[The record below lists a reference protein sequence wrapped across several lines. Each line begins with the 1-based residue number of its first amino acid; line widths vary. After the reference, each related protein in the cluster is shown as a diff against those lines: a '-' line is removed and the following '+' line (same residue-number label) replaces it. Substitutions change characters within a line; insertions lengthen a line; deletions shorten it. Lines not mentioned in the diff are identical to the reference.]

1 MNRQLV
7 VFLLSFFSMIS
18 FAQNRGTVKGN
29 IVNES
34 GVPIPNASI
43 TVLKTTNGTST
54 NNLGEYSIPN
64 LPYGNYTLRFSMV
77 GYQKSETKITV
88 NSEVTTVPVWVIKE
102 TVNELDDVVINEK
115 KTNKFTKR
123 VSATVSK
130 MPLKDIENPQVYV
143 SVPAELLKE
152 QVVTNF
158 NDALKNATGVTRLW
172 ESTGRGGDGAQYFSM
187 RGFSVQPSMLNG
199 LPYINNGTLDLANTE
214 SIEVI
219 KGPSGTLYGSS
230 LISYGGL
237 INVVTKKPYETFGG
251 ELAYNAGTY
260 GLNRITADVNTPLG
274 KNNDVFFRVNAA
286 YTTNDCFQ
294 DAGFSKSLFVAP
306 SITYKASD
314 RLTFMINTEFFS
326 SEGSYAPMLFLNRNL
341 PLSFNSIDLF
351 DKNYKNSFTSN
362 DLSIKNPNFS
372 LQAQMLY
379 KISDSWTSQT
389 ALSRSTSK
397 SDGYYSYLFDRGNG
411 NEFDRYITKLN
422 AESFGTD
429 IQQNFIGDFKIAGL
443 RNRMV
448 VGLDYYNSIM
458 KDNSTGWVGLGFV
471 SLADGSDTGNT
482 TRPSV
487 DNALAASPVTK
498 STAETETYAAYIS
511 DVINITPTLS
521 AMGSLRV
528 DHFVGQ
534 VDNEKKGQTALS
546 PKFGLLYQPLKDKL
560 SVFANY
566 MNGFKNILPQA
577 ITNQTTQEREGYR
590 TFDPEK
596 ANQMEFGVKSSF
608 FNNKLSATVSYYD
621 IKVSNIVM
629 NVGNGPATYTQ
640 GGEVTSKGVEVS
652 VVANPVEG
660 LNLIAGFSK
669 NDSEVTKD
677 LDTAGYIG
685 MRPESAGPETLVN
698 FWANYTFNEGS
709 IKGFGFGFGGN
720 YASEQKTLNRS
731 NIGTFSLP
739 SYTIVN
745 SSLSYSTEK
754 FHIILKM
761 NNITNEKYY
770 SGWSTV
776 SPQALRSITAGL
788 TYKF

>member
-286 YTTNDCFQ
+286 YTTNDSFQ

-314 RLTFMINTEFFS
+314 KLTFMINTEFFS

>member
-286 YTTNDCFQ
+286 YTTNDSFQ

>member
-286 YTTNDCFQ
+286 YTTNDSFQ

-629 NVGNGPATYTQ
+629 NVDNGPATYTQ

>member
-77 GYQKSETKITV
+77 GYQKSETKITI

-286 YTTNDCFQ
+286 YTTNDSFQ

-577 ITNQTTQEREGYR
+577 ITNQATQEREGYR

>member
-286 YTTNDCFQ
+286 YTTNDSFQ

-471 SLADGSDTGNT
+471 SLVDGSDTGNT

>member
-77 GYQKSETKITV
+77 GYQKSETKITI

-286 YTTNDCFQ
+286 YTTNDSFQ